1 MPVAAT
7 SGTDR
12 RSRSSNVS
20 DTVEDQSRW
29 YGFRLVAG
37 GLAFLWSLTS
47 CFSVASPTAQRCN
60 CSARCWRCA
69 KSARIEN
76 TLLLLEHPPVITLG
90 RNARLANVL
99 APPEFLAQQGVELF
113 DIDRGGDVTFHG
125 PGQLIAYPIFDLR
138 SFDPKVGAVEYV
150 RRLEEVLIRTCG
162 DFGVGTQRIKG
173 LTGVWTYALPDKPE
187 AKIAAIGVHIS
198 RSVTTHGFAL
208 NVSTDLDSFSLIVP
222 CGITDKPVTSL
233 ERELTRSL
241 SPWKKSPQRHRRN
254 FGRVFQTQM
263 LWLESL
269 EDLLAQAAGRCSNAA
284 RVTVRR
290 IRTRLRGL
298 RKSCAICWA
307 MAASWRKIAAHARK
321 TRRCN
326 RVCGCRVLKCS
337 DRSVA
342 RCGRSLLLR
351 LEVIYTRNRAARSH
365 WPIHLHRSRRSR
377 CPI

>member
-1 MPVAAT
+1 MVTNVLFLGRVAY
-7 SGTDR
+7 GTALQLQGTLLEMR
-12 RSRSSNVS
+12 
-20 DTVEDQSRW
+20 
-29 YGFRLVAG
+29 
-37 GLAFLWSLTS
+37 
-47 CFSVASPTAQRCN
+47 
-60 CSARCWRCA
+60 

-76 TLLLLEHPPVITLG
+76 TLLMLEHPPVITLG

-125 PGQLIAYPIFDLR
+125 PGQLVAYPIVDLR

-162 DFGVGTQRIKG
+162 DFGVGAQRIKG

-222 CGITDKPVTSL
+222 CGITGKPVTSL
-233 ERELTRSL
+233 ERELHKQLTLEDVATSA
-241 SPWKKSPQRHRRN
+241 SRN

-269 EDLLAQAAGRCSNAA
+269 DDLLAQAAVTTPKQQVDGPANQDAPA
-284 RVTVRR
+284 RPPKE
-290 IRTRLRGL
+290 LR
-298 RKSCAICWA
+298 
-307 MAASWRKIAAHARK
+307 
-321 TRRCN
+321 
-326 RVCGCRVLKCS
+326 
-337 DRSVA
+337 D
-342 RCGRSLLLR
+342 LLGDGS
-351 LEVIYTRNRAARSH
+351 ESA
-365 WPIHLHRSRRSR
+365 
-377 CPI
+377 